1 MMEQQ
6 SCRSKQ
12 DIQTSAH
19 VSIVEMR
26 FSISIRLVFLHKINP
41 QQMTTFDNVK
51 LFH

>member
-26 FSISIRLVFLHKINP
+26 LVFLHKINP
-41 QQMTTFDNVK
+41 PQMTTFDNVK